1 MKSGPQR
8 GRRCGYMLRS
18 IRLALFGTLFL
29 LSKKVVAITWIEV
42 LSLLVRTAQFIS
54 FAVSNERLSANFK
67 GTIAPVKLI
76 SSLTTPTR
84 FFPYIKPDAYV
95 A

>member
-1 MKSGPQR
+1 
-8 GRRCGYMLRS
+8 MLRS
-18 IRLALFGTLFL
+18 IRLALFGSLFL
-29 LSKKVVAITWIEV
+29 LSKKVSTVTWIEV
-42 LSLLVRTAQFIS
+42 LSLLVRTAQFAS

-67 GTIAPVKLI
+67 GTIAPVKLL

-84 FFPYIKPDAYV
+84 FFPYIKPSAYV